1 MKRSLVPIFFSALLV
16 IALASGALGARS
28 AGAATCESLISLT
41 LPDTTITLAESHAAG
56 PFTPPG
62 SATLQLPA
70 FCRVAG
76 VVTPAVRFEVW
87 LPTASAW
94 NGKFQGVGNG
104 GLAGTISYSA
114 MGAALNRNYATAS
127 TDTGHQVTNPDG
139 VWALGHPELI
149 IDFAYRGTHEMT
161 VKGKAI
167 TAALYGSQPNR
178 SYFVGCSKG
187 GQQALM
193 EAQRFPDD
201 YQGIIAGDPANFWT
215 HHYLGGHLWPALAIL
230 RDTTLAHYIGPD
242 KLQAIQDAVNKKCD
256 ALDGVVDGIL
266 ADPRSC
272 KFDPNVLLCQ
282 GPETASCLTAPQIE
296 ALKAVYAGPGA
307 NIYPGLLP
315 GAETGPGG
323 WRAWLTGADAA
334 HPGAHLGLGIPF
346 FKYFIFDDP
355 NWDFHT
361 LNFTTDVTFTDNKL
375 VAGVPMASVIN
386 AVDPDLHPFQANGG
400 KLIHYHGFSDPD
412 ITPINS
418 INYFESVTKVM
429 GKGRQDEGNGLRLTQ
444 QFYRLFMV
452 PGMQHCAGGPG
463 TDHFD
468 ALTAL
473 ERWVELGIAPDR
485 IIASHVEGS
494 VTTMTRPLC
503 PYPQLATY
511 TGHGDTNDAAN
522 FVCKRPE
529 DDQGDDQ
536 GDDSD

>member
-1 MKRSLVPIFFSALLV
+1 MDPRRVPVFFSALLMTAFAG
-16 IALASGALGARS
+16 IALSARS
-28 AGAATCESLISLT
+28 AMPATCESLVNLT
-41 LPDTTITLAESHAAG
+41 LPDTTITLAESHSAG

-62 SATLQLPA
+62 SSTPQQLPA

-87 LPTASAW
+87 LPSASAW

-104 GLAGTISYSA
+104 GLAGTISYGA
-114 MGAALNRNYATAS
+114 MGAALKRNYATAS

-139 VWALGHPELI
+139 LWALGHPELI
-149 IDFAYRGTHEMT
+149 VDFAYRATHEMT

-167 TAALYGSQPNR
+167 TAAFYGSGPNR

-201 YQGIIAGDPANFWT
+201 YQGIVAGDPANFWT

-230 RDTTLAHYIGPD
+230 RDTTLAHYIGPA
-242 KLQAIQDAVNKKCD
+242 KLPAIQAAVSNQCD

-266 ADPRSC
+266 TDPRSC
-272 KFDPNVLLCQ
+272 NFDPNVLLCQ
-282 GPETASCLTAPQIE
+282 GAETASCLTAPQIE
-296 ALKAVYAGPGA
+296 ALKAIYAGAGA

-323 WRAWLTGADAA
+323 WQAWLTGADAA
-334 HPGAHLGLGIPF
+334 HPGGHLGLGIPF
-346 FKYFIFDDP
+346 FKYFVFDNP

-361 LNFTTDVTFTDNKL
+361 LNFTTDVRFTDNKL
-375 VAGVPMASVIN
+375 VNGVPMASVIN
-386 AVDPDLHPFQANGG
+386 AVDPDLHPFRANGG

-418 INYFESVTKVM
+418 INYYESVTKVM
-429 GKGRQDEGNGLRLTQ
+429 GKGRHGLRQTQ
-444 QFYRLFMV
+444 EFYRLFMV
-452 PGMQHCAGGPG
+452 PGMQHCSGGPG
-463 TDHFD
+463 TDRFD

-473 ERWVELGIAPDR
+473 EQWVEVGVAPGR
-485 IIASHVEGS
+485 IIASHVENG

-503 PYPQLATY
+503 PYPQQATY
-511 TGHGDTNDAAN
+511 EGEGDTNDAAN
-522 FVCKRPE
+522 FACTRHGQE
-529 DDQGDDQ
+529 DDATGGD
-536 GDDSD
+536 